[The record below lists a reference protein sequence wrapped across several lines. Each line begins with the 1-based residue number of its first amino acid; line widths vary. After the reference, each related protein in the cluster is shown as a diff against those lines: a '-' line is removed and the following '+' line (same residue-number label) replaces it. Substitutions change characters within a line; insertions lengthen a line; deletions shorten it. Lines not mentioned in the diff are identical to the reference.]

1 MSEVSF
7 SRDIACGC
15 NRIRELLLNHEF
27 LTQFVKLQHP
37 VEYDI
42 SVNVEQSTSTMGWV
56 VLTEGIPGI
65 IRRFVG
71 ETIPIRMVITSPG
84 ITPDQDG
91 SVNLDLE
98 GKVKGQLQTS
108 LSAESIEQHLAHTA
122 IAIRGSFN
130 ISAGLLSGKA
140 SDMAR
145 DHLIVPLLGELADL
159 LQEWCDGPSI
169 QRAT

>member
-7 SRDIACGC
+7 ARDIACGRD
-15 NRIRELLLNHEF
+15 RIRELLLNHEF

-42 SVNVEQSTSTMGWV
+42 SVNVDESTSTMDWV
-56 VLTEGIPGI
+56 VSTERIPGI
-65 IRRFVG
+65 VRRFVG
-71 ETIPIRMVITSPG
+71 ETIPIHMVITSPG

-91 SVNLDLE
+91 SVTLDLE
-98 GKVKGQLQTS
+98 GKIKGRLQAS
-108 LSAESIEQHLAHTA
+108 LSAQSIDQHLADTA
-122 IAIRGSFN
+122 IGARGTFN

-145 DHLIVPLLGELADL
+145 DHLVVPLLGELADL
-159 LQEWCDGPSI
+159 LQEWSAGPSF
-169 QRAT
+169 